1 VENPMVLMHSS
12 NPNNRPDEGFDV
24 SFLNQTAA
32 QLSAATPLHEVL
44 DEVVKFVTT
53 VVKCDS
59 CMVYVLEGEDLVLR
73 ASKNPHSEIV
83 DRLKMKVG
91 QGITGWVAQHL
102 EPVALGECAYSD
114 ARFKLFNELP
124 EDRFE
129 AFLSVP
135 VVSGGRVVGVI
146 NVQNRTRHQFTER
159 EIKLIAT
166 VGFLVGAEIERVR
179 LESEN
184 SVLLDRLATRTYLD
198 RAKGIL
204 QRELKVNEDEA
215 YRMMQRESQDRCKS
229 VKEIAEAVMLSDDL
243 RRRFR

>member
-1 VENPMVLMHSS
+1 MVLMHSS
-12 NPNNRPDEGFDV
+12 NPDNRPDEGFDV

>member
-1 VENPMVLMHSS
+1 MDNPIVLTHSDNSTYRAEEGVEIALL
-12 NPNNRPDEGFDV
+12 NR
-24 SFLNQTAA
+24 TAA
-32 QLSAATPLHEVL
+32 QLSLSTPLHEVL

-59 CMVYVLEGEDLVLR
+59 CMVYVLENEDLVLR
-73 ASKNPHSEIV
+73 ASKNPHSEVV

-146 NVQNRTRHQFTER
+146 NVQNRERHQFGDR

-179 LESEN
+179 LQSEN
-184 SVLLDRLATRTYLD
+184 SVLLDRLATRTYID

-204 QRELKVNEDEA
+204 QRELRVSEDDA

-229 VKEIAEAVMLSDDL
+229 MKEIAEAVMLSDDL
-243 RRRFR
+243 RRRFK

>member
-1 VENPMVLMHSS
+1 MDNPIVLTQS
-12 NPNNRPDEGFDV
+12 NDPSHCTGEGLDV
-24 SFLNQTAA
+24 AFLNETAA
-32 QLSAATPLHEVL
+32 QLSAATPVHEVL
-44 DEVVKFVTT
+44 DQVVKFVTT
-53 VVKCDS
+53 VVQCDS
-59 CMVYVLEGEDLVLR
+59 CMVYVLEGEELVLR
-73 ASKNPHSEIV
+73 ASKNPHSEVV

-114 ARFKLFNELP
+114 PRFKLFNELP

-135 VVSGGRVVGVI
+135 IVSGGHVVGVI
-146 NVQNRTRHQFTER
+146 NVQNRARHQFKER

-166 VGFLVGAEIERVR
+166 VGFLVGAEVERVR

-184 SVLLDRLATRTYLD
+184 SILLDRLATRTYLD

-204 QRELKVNEDEA
+204 QRELKVSEDEA

-229 VKEIAEAVMLSDDL
+229 MKEIAEAVMLSDDL

>member
-1 VENPMVLMHSS
+1 VETPILLTHDNNPSH
-12 NPNNRPDEGFDV
+12 RTDESFDV
-24 SFLNQTAA
+24 SFLNHTAA
-32 QLSAATPLHEVL
+32 QLSAATPVHEVL
-44 DEVVKFVTT
+44 GQVVKFVTT
-53 VVKCDS
+53 VVPCDS
-59 CMVYVLEGEDLVLR
+59 CMVYVLEGEELVLR
-73 ASKNPHSEIV
+73 ASKNPRSETV

-124 EDRFE
+124 EDRYE

-135 VVSGGRVVGVI
+135 IVSGGHVVGVI
-146 NVQNRTRHQFTER
+146 NVQNRARHQFKER

-166 VGFLVGAEIERVR
+166 IGFLVGAEIERVR

-184 SVLLDRLATRTYLD
+184 SMLLDRLATRTYVD

-204 QRELKVNEDEA
+204 QRELKVSEDDA

-229 VKEIAEAVMLSDDL
+229 MKEIAEAVMLSDDL

>member
-1 VENPMVLMHSS
+1 MENPIVLTHTNDPSH
-12 NPNNRPDEGFDV
+12 RTDEGPDV
-24 SFLNQTAA
+24 AFLSQTAA

-44 DEVVKFVTT
+44 DLVVKFVTT

-73 ASKNPHSEIV
+73 ASKNSHSEAV

-135 VVSGGRVVGVI
+135 IVSGGRVVGVI
-146 NVQNRTRHQFTER
+146 NVQNRTRHQFKER

-166 VGFLVGAEIERVR
+166 IGFLVGAEIERVR

-184 SVLLDRLATRTYLD
+184 SMLLDRLATRTYVD

-204 QRELKVNEDEA
+204 QRELKVSEDDA

-229 VKEIAEAVMLSDDL
+229 MKEIAEAVMLSDDL

>member
-1 VENPMVLMHSS
+1 VETPILLTHDNNPSH
-12 NPNNRPDEGFDV
+12 RTDESFDV
-24 SFLNQTAA
+24 SFLNHTAA
-32 QLSAATPLHEVL
+32 QLSAATPVHEVL
-44 DEVVKFVTT
+44 GQVVKFVTT
-53 VVKCDS
+53 VVPCDS
-59 CMVYVLEGEDLVLR
+59 CMVYVLEGEELVLR
-73 ASKNPHSEIV
+73 ASKNPRSEAV

-135 VVSGGRVVGVI
+135 IVSGGHVVGVI
-146 NVQNRTRHQFTER
+146 NVQNRARHQFKER
-159 EIKLIAT
+159 EIKLIASI
-166 VGFLVGAEIERVR
+166 GFLVGAEIERVR

-184 SVLLDRLATRTYLD
+184 SMLLDRLATRTYVD

-204 QRELKVNEDEA
+204 QRELKVSEDDA

-229 VKEIAEAVMLSDDL
+229 MKEIAEAVMLSDDL

>member
-1 VENPMVLMHSS
+1 
-12 NPNNRPDEGFDV
+12 
-24 SFLNQTAA
+24 
-32 QLSAATPLHEVL
+32 
-44 DEVVKFVTT
+44 
-53 VVKCDS
+53 
-59 CMVYVLEGEDLVLR
+59 MVYVLEGEELVLR
-73 ASKNPHSEIV
+73 ASKNLHSEVV

-146 NVQNRTRHQFTER
+146 NVQNRTRHQFSQR

-184 SVLLDRLATRTYLD
+184 SVLLDRLATRTYVD

-204 QRELKVNEDEA
+204 QRELKVSEDEA

-229 VKEIAEAVMLSDDL
+229 MKEIAEAVMLSDDL

>member
-1 VENPMVLMHSS
+1 MHSR

>member
-1 VENPMVLMHSS
+1 VDNPIMLTHTNNSTYRAEEGVEIALL
-12 NPNNRPDEGFDV
+12 NR
-24 SFLNQTAA
+24 TAA
-32 QLSAATPLHEVL
+32 QLSVSTPLHEVL

-59 CMVYVLEGEDLVLR
+59 CMVYVLENEDLVLR
-73 ASKNPHSEIV
+73 ASKNPHSEVV

-146 NVQNRTRHQFTER
+146 NVQNRERHQFGDR

-184 SVLLDRLATRTYLD
+184 SVLLERLATRTYID

-204 QRELKVNEDEA
+204 QRELKVSEDDA

-229 VKEIAEAVMLSDDL
+229 MKEIAEAVMLSDDL

>member
-102 EPVALGECAYSD
+102 EPIALGECAYSD

-229 VKEIAEAVMLSDDL
+229 MKEIAEAVMLSDDL

>member
-44 DEVVKFVTT
+44 DEVVKFVTA

-146 NVQNRTRHQFTER
+146 NVQNRTRHQLTER

>member
-1 VENPMVLMHSS
+1 VDNPILLTHANNSTYRAEDGVEIALL
-12 NPNNRPDEGFDV
+12 NR
-24 SFLNQTAA
+24 TAA
-32 QLSAATPLHEVL
+32 QLSVSTPLHEVL
-44 DEVVKFVTT
+44 HEVVKFVTT

-59 CMVYVLEGEDLVLR
+59 CMVYVLENEELVLR
-73 ASKNPHSEIV
+73 ASKNPHSEVV
-83 DRLKMKVG
+83 DRLKMKLG

-124 EDRFE
+124 EDRYE

-146 NVQNRTRHQFTER
+146 NVQNRERHQFGDR

-179 LESEN
+179 LQSEN
-184 SVLLDRLATRTYLD
+184 SVLLDRLATRTYID

-204 QRELKVNEDEA
+204 QRELKVSEDDA

-229 VKEIAEAVMLSDDL
+229 MKEIAEAVMLSDDL
-243 RRRFR
+243 RRRFK

>member
-1 VENPMVLMHSS
+1 MENPIVLKHTNDPSY
-12 NPNNRPDEGFDV
+12 RADEGLDV
-24 SFLNQTAA
+24 AFLNQTAA
-32 QLSAATPLHEVL
+32 QLSTATPLHDVL
-44 DEVVKFVTT
+44 DVVVKFVTT

-59 CMVYVLEGEDLVLR
+59 CMVYVLEGEELVLR

-146 NVQNRTRHQFTER
+146 NVQNRERHQFGDR

-179 LESEN
+179 LQSEN
-184 SVLLDRLATRTYLD
+184 SLLLDRLATRTYID

-204 QRELKVNEDEA
+204 QRELRVSEDDA

-229 VKEIAEAVMLSDDL
+229 MKVIAEAVMLSDDL

>member
-1 VENPMVLMHSS
+1 MDNPIVLTHANNPTYRAEEGVEIALL
-12 NPNNRPDEGFDV
+12 NR
-24 SFLNQTAA
+24 TAA
-32 QLSAATPLHEVL
+32 QLSVSTPLHEVL

-59 CMVYVLEGEDLVLR
+59 CMVYVLENEDLVLR
-73 ASKNPHSEIV
+73 ASKNPHSEVV

-91 QGITGWVAQHL
+91 QGITGWVAKHL
-102 EPVALGECAYSD
+102 EPVVLGECAYSD

-146 NVQNRTRHQFTER
+146 NVQNRERHQFGDR

-184 SVLLDRLATRTYLD
+184 SILLDRLATRTYID

-204 QRELKVNEDEA
+204 QRELRVSEDDA

-229 VKEIAEAVMLSDDL
+229 MKEIAEAVMLSDDL
-243 RRRFR
+243 RRRFK

>member
-1 VENPMVLMHSS
+1 MENPIVLTHTDEASH
-12 NPNNRPDEGFDV
+12 RTDEGMDV

-32 QLSAATPLHEVL
+32 QLSTATPLHDVL
-44 DEVVKFVTT
+44 DVVVEFVMT

-59 CMVYVLEGEDLVLR
+59 CMVYVLEGEELVLR
-73 ASKNPHSEIV
+73 ASKNPHSEVV
-83 DRLKMKVG
+83 DRLKIKMG

-146 NVQNRTRHQFTER
+146 NVQNRARHQFKER

-166 VGFLVGAEIERVR
+166 IGFLIGAEVERVR

-229 VKEIAEAVMLSDDL
+229 MKEIAEAVMLSDDL